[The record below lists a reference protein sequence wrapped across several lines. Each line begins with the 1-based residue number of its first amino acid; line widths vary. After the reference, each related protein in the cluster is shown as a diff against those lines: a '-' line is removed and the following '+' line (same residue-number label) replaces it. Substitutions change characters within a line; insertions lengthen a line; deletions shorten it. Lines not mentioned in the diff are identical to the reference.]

1 MLMYITGEKRE
12 SPVLVPLGMK
22 DNSYQSMM
30 SVACLQVTHTLQAE
44 HACNKSRVH
53 NTSERKILYQYQ
65 K

>member
-1 MLMYITGEKRE
+1 MLMYFTGEKRD
-12 SPVLVPLGMK
+12 PVLVPLGMK

-44 HACNKSRVH
+44 HACNKSRVN

>member
-1 MLMYITGEKRE
+1 MLMYFTGEKRD
-12 SPVLVPLGMK
+12 PVLVPLGMK